1 MSLVGITADSNQ
13 LSYKAINA
21 CIFKEFNIYFC
32 TNLLSNSMQ
41 GLGVSTFNPKKELYP
56 LIRGADAALN
66 SESKESAL

>member
-1 MSLVGITADSNQ
+1 
-13 LSYKAINA
+13 
-21 CIFKEFNIYFC
+21 
-32 TNLLSNSMQ
+32 MQ